1 MGSGKRVV
9 PARGER
15 RAALVAAAVD
25 LFSRKPY
32 DDIFISDIAEQAG
45 VAHGLLFYHFK
56 DKRGL
61 YLAAL
66 KQVLDEIIELQR
78 PWPGETTRQQ
88 RLRGV
93 IRRQIEYRRD
103 HVHTALSTMGT
114 GGQDP
119 DIDEL
124 VDQTRRASADFIVDL
139 LELPGPP
146 SRELEVAV
154 RGCMGL
160 LDQMTA
166 DWLAHDRDLEVDE
179 LEQLVYVGVVAVL
192 STVCASHQGI
202 QHAVDELLEAV

>member
-32 DDIFISDIAEQAG
+32 DEIFISDIADQVG

-56 DKRGL
+56 DKLGF

-66 KQVLDEIIELQR
+66 KQVLDEIIELQQPR
-78 PWPGETTRQQ
+78 PGETTRQK

-124 VDQTRRASADFIVDL
+124 VEQTRRASADFIVDL

-146 SRELEVAV
+146 SRGLRVAV

-160 LDQMTA
+160 LDQMTT
-166 DWLAHDRDLEVDE
+166 DWLAHHRDLELDA
-179 LEQLVYVGVVAVL
+179 LVRLGYCWVGAVL
-192 STVCASHQGI
+192 SSVCASHEGI
-202 QHAVDELLEAV
+202 Q

>member
-1 MGSGKRVV
+1 MGAGKRAA

-66 KQVLDEIIELQR
+66 KQVLDETLELQQPR
-78 PWPGETTRQQ
+78 PGETTRQK

-93 IRRQIEYRRD
+93 LRRQIEYRRD
-103 HVHTALSTMGT
+103 HVHTTLSTMGT

-124 VDQTRRASADFIVDL
+124 VEQTRRACADFIIDL
-139 LELPGPP
+139 LELPDPP
-146 SRELEVAV
+146 SRELRVAV
-154 RGCMGL
+154 RGCLGL
-160 LDQMTA
+160 VNEMTA
-166 DWLAHDRDLEVDE
+166 DWLAHDRDLKLNE
-179 LEQLVYVGVVAVL
+179 LERLAYVGVVAVL